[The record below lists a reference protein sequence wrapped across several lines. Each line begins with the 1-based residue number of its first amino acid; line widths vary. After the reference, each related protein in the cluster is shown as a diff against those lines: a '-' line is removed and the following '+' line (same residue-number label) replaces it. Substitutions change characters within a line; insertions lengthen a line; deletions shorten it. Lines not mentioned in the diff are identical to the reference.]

1 MKMDYQ
7 GQSAAA
13 GRHIL
18 PDLTRACALIGIAL
32 VNVAFLAWP
41 SFSGY
46 GEGAFET
53 ALDEA
58 ADFGVNA
65 LFLFKFYTLFAFMF
79 GVGFAYQIL
88 SAERRGISFAGQYWR
103 RIVGLLVF
111 GFLHIA
117 LLFQGDILV
126 VYAVLGAIFFLFRNK
141 GTRALI
147 GWAIAVY
154 AVQLLLIAALAA
166 LTWLG
171 ETVAPEEI
179 AAQAAYTQAAV
190 ERAHAVFGA
199 GTFGEAVAL
208 RISEWVQFIGYGFLM
223 QGLGAFSFFLFGL
236 AAVRAGTIADPGAPI
251 WRRARRVFL
260 PIGLVGSAAGAWI
273 MAQGESVIS
282 SDVLLGMTVITLFSP
297 FSSAGYIGLIAAW
310 AQRPAGRLQTFFA
323 RGGTATLTA
332 YLMQSLLFS
341 LIFNNYGLGL
351 FGELGAAACTA
362 IAFAVALVSI
372 AFSSLWRLRF
382 KRGPMEAILRG
393 WTYLGTR

>member
-1 MKMDYQ
+1 MTDYR

-18 PDLTRACALIGIAL
+18 PDLTRACALVGIAL
-32 VNVAFLAWP
+32 VNVAFFAWP
-41 SFSGY
+41 AITGY
-46 GEGAFET
+46 PEGAFET
-53 ALDEA
+53 ALDDA
-58 ADFGVNA
+58 ADFGISA

-103 RIVGLLVF
+103 RITGLLVF
-111 GFLHIA
+111 GILHVA
-117 LLFQGDILV
+117 LAFQGDILII
-126 VYAVLGAIFFLFRNK
+126 YAVLGAIFFLFRNK
-141 GTRALI
+141 NTKALI
-147 GWAIAVY
+147 RWAVLVY
-154 AVQLLLIAALAA
+154 AVQVLLVAALAA

-171 ETVAPEEI
+171 ETFAPDEI
-179 AAQAAYTQAAV
+179 AGQAAYTKDAV

-199 GTFGEAVAL
+199 GTFAEAVVL
-208 RISEWVQFIGYGFLM
+208 RITEWLEFIGYAFLM
-223 QGLGAFSFFLFGL
+223 QGFGAFAFFLFGL
-236 AAVRAGTIADPGAPI
+236 AAVRAGTIADPGAPF

-260 PIGLVGSAAGAWI
+260 PIGLAGSVVGAWI
-273 MAQGESVIS
+273 MAQAESALS
-282 SDVLLGMTVITLFSP
+282 SELLLGMAVITLFSP

-310 AQRPAGRLQTFFA
+310 AERPAGWLQTFFA

-372 AFSSLWRLRF
+372 AVSSLWRSRF
-382 KRGPMEAILRG
+382 KRGPMEAVLRG